1 MRTEKKQELL
11 AILLA
16 KLGVFFASCDGAYDP
31 REKNFIQNFVSTL
44 LNNQIITDEARKIIE
59 EIENKHYSID
69 DIIQYTRQFSQ
80 NLDEE
85 EREPCLLAIK
95 SYIENLIEAD
105 GMIHPAETENFNL
118 WKQAVLNK

>member
-1 MRTEKKQELL
+1 MRKEKKQELL

-16 KLGVFFASCDGAYDP
+16 KLGVFFSFFDGEYNP
-31 REKNFIQNFVSTL
+31 REKNFIQNFVFTL
-44 LNNQIITDEARKIIE
+44 LNNQIITDEAREIIE

-69 DIIQYTRQFSQ
+69 DIIQDSQQFSQ

-85 EREPCLLAIK
+85 EREPCLLAIE

-105 GMIHPAETENFNL
+105 DVIHPAETENFNL
-118 WKQAVLNK
+118 WKRAVLNK

>member
-1 MRTEKKQELL
+1 MKIEEKQELL

-16 KLGVFFASCDGAYDP
+16 KLGVFFASCDGEYDP

-44 LNNQIITDEARKIIE
+44 LNNQIITDEAKEIIE

-69 DIIQYTRQFSQ
+69 DIIQDSLQFSQ

-105 GMIHPAETENFNL
+105 DVIHPAETKNFDL
-118 WKQAVLNK
+118 WKQAVLNQ